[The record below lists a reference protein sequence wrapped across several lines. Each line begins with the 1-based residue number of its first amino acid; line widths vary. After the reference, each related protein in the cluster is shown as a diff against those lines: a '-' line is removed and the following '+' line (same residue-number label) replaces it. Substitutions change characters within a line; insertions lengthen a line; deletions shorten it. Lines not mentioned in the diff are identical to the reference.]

1 MHLHL
6 NDYDNNKK
14 MVKND
19 HIFKMNSLVLFPYP
33 INAYSVVRYPF
44 DRINALCF
52 VDSLFHIIEVIPS
65 QVGIVEILDI
75 ENELYGKENTTVF
88 ECFERLF
95 AILPG
100 RLKEVIR
107 IISLR

>member
-1 MHLHL
+1 MTIFL
-6 NDYDNNKK
+6 NELIG
-14 MVKND
+14 V
-19 HIFKMNSLVLFPYP
+19 IPYP

-75 ENELYGKENTTVF
+75 ENELHGKVHVTVF

-100 RLKEVIR
+100 HLKEVIR
-107 IISLR
+107 IISLLM